1 VAEKG
6 KRSCAN
12 IEVGDGKWVPIR
24 RDGEGK
30 KRKRRAFGQG
40 QHRHLARAIHAG
52 GRWWPA
58 MSAKVANGLL
68 RLFVSSEYVETIPKV
83 LFKGATTLKVG
94 RKRRIPEPRR
104 EGREFFILFLF

>member
-1 VAEKG
+1 
-6 KRSCAN
+6 
-12 IEVGDGKWVPIR
+12 
-24 RDGEGK
+24 
-30 KRKRRAFGQG
+30 
-40 QHRHLARAIHAG
+40 
-52 GRWWPA
+52 